1 MAARVLAIGS
11 AAAVLALGACGG
23 SSSPPPSASVPGNAD
38 PAAVTV
44 IKGWV
49 DTLRRGDVAKAAAYF
64 AIPSVVQNG
73 GPPLR
78 IRNRRGAL
86 LFNESLPCGARLVRA
101 MRQGAY
107 TVATFRLTERP
118 GPGSC
123 GGGTGQV
130 AKTAFR
136 VRDNRIVQ
144 WRRVPTGSGAQ
155 PAQPGSTA

>member
-1 MAARVLAIGS
+1 MAARALVVGLASS
-11 AAAVLALGACGG
+11 ALALGACGG
-23 SSSPPPSASVPGNAD
+23 SHSPPTSASVPGNAD

-44 IKGWV
+44 IKGWI

-101 MRQGAY
+101 VRHYSFTLAS
-107 TVATFRLTERP
+107 FRLTERP
-118 GPGSC
+118 GPGRC
-123 GGGTGQV
+123 GAGTGAL
-130 AKTAFR
+130 AKVAFR
-136 VRDNRIVQ
+136 VSEEKIVQ
-144 WRRVPTGSGAQ
+144 WRRVPTGGR
-155 PAQPGSTA
+155 PRPGSAI